1 MRMFLGMFFFDLF
14 HFKKRMGANDV
25 CYRPWLKTITSKL
38 ADKPVLNLVAGL
50 VDDYQYL
57 WDNYY
62 FSTATL

>member
-1 MRMFLGMFFFDLF
+1 MTNVLM
-14 HFKKRMGANDV
+14 HS
-25 CYRPWLKTITSKL
+25 RPWLKTITSKL
-38 ADKPVLNLVAGL
+38 ADKPVLNLLAGL

>member
-1 MRMFLGMFFFDLF
+1 MRMFLGMFYFPFIL
-14 HFKKRMGANDV
+14 RGWVTNILV
-25 CYRPWLKTITSKL
+25 RLRPWLRTLTTKI
-38 ADKPVLNLVAGL
+38 ADKPVVNLLGGL